1 MIPQGGAGGL
11 LTQLVLADG
20 GDGAVQLQARQGQVV
35 GLAAGVLAHLLDAD
49 VSPALLLLL
58 GGVQGPRGRR
68 ADTTQEEI
76 TSVRKRLRSG
86 RLLNWWLTTHSWV
99 TKLFRLGRDFM
110 ATPPLHINNDIKMFC
125 MYCAGHT
132 VPFNNVIPLWT
143 RCDRKWAGGSL

>member
-76 TSVRKRLRSG
+76 KSIRKRLRSG
-86 RLLNWWLTTHSWV
+86 RLLNWWLLGHKAVLIRSRLHGHSPFTH
-99 TKLFRLGRDFM
+99 K
-110 ATPPLHINNDIKMFC
+110 
-125 MYCAGHT
+125 
-132 VPFNNVIPLWT
+132 
-143 RCDRKWAGGSL
+143 